1 MAIPRN
7 AAEEGLLTIRIVTD
21 SASDLPTAMLAE
33 FGITVVPLYVNFGT
47 HGCRDGVDLSR
58 QEFYANL
65 PTYSPPPTTGV
76 PSPEVFIQIY
86 ERLAAEG
93 TTEIL
98 SLHISESLSSMVE
111 VARVA
116 AQRTGAI
123 PVTVLD
129 SGQLSMGQGFLAATA
144 ARAAAAGQSM
154 QEILALLE
162 DQAARTHTAAALD
175 TLEFL
180 RRSGRMSGVVA
191 RVGTLLQLKPILKMY
206 SGHPTVE
213 RVRTR
218 RVSIERLVGM
228 IEQHAPL
235 EQVAFLHAN
244 VPERAEELRQRVQ
257 PFLPAGE
264 IPVEIITPVIGA
276 HIGPGVVGFSLVQA
290 RP

>member
-1 MAIPRN
+1 M
-7 AAEEGLLTIRIVTD
+7 TIRIVTD
-21 SASDLPTAMLAE
+21 SASDLPAAALAQ

-47 HGCRDGVDLSR
+47 RGYRDGVDLSR
-58 QEFYANL
+58 QEFYARL
-65 PTYSPPPTTGV
+65 PEYDPPPTTGV
-76 PSPEVFIQIY
+76 PGPEVFIQAY

-93 TTEIL
+93 ATEIL

-129 SGQLSMGQGFLAATA
+129 SRQLSMGQGFLAITA

-154 QEILALLE
+154 GKILALME
-162 DQAARTHTAAALD
+162 DQVARTHTAAALD

-191 RVGTLLQLKPILKMY
+191 RVGNLLQIKPILKMY
-206 SGHPTVE
+206 AGHPTVE

-218 RVSIERLVGM
+218 RLSVERLVKM
-228 IEQHAPL
+228 IEQYAPL

-244 VPERAEELRQRVQ
+244 VPERAEELRRRVQ
-257 PFLPAGE
+257 HLLPAGE
-264 IPVEIITPVIGA
+264 IPVGVITPVLGA
-276 HIGPGVVGFSLVQA
+276 HIGPGVTGFSLVAA
-290 RP
+290 RR